1 METIKR
7 NEYLEKLINT
17 MNTPDIKVITGVR
30 RAGKSKLLE
39 EFKKYITDN
48 IEDNNI
54 IHINYS
60 LVKYES
66 INEYHKLI
74 NYVEDNYI
82 ENKNNY
88 LLIDEVQMCEGFEKA
103 INNFHAEEK
112 YDIYITGSNA
122 FLMSSDLATLF
133 TGRTFEIKV
142 YPFSYKEYLEYF
154 EKENN
159 DKSFD
164 SYVLEGGLSGSY
176 LYKENEEKYN
186 YVNDIYNT
194 LIKRDICSKYKI
206 KKEHLLDMINDFMM
220 DNISN
225 LTSVRNIS
233 ESLTSNKYEI
243 NHKTVSSYIK
253 YLCNAFLFYKIRRYD
268 IQGKKYLSSQ
278 DKYYLVD
285 QSFKFAKLGTKNM
298 NYGRLYENIVAIELL
313 RRGYEVYVGTLY
325 NKEIDFIASKR
336 NEKIYIQV
344 SSDLGESFEDKTF
357 KREVTPL
364 LRIKDAYPKML
375 IARTHHDMYTY
386 EGIQIIDIKD
396 WLINI

>member
-1 METIKR
+1 MKIIPRDT
-7 NEYLEKLINT
+7 YLDKMIRVI
-17 MNTPDIKVITGVR
+17 NTPDIKVITGVR

-39 EFKKYITDN
+39 LFKEYINNNVDN
-48 IEDNNI
+48 ANI
-54 IHINYS
+54 IHINYNKKEFDN
-60 LVKYES
+60 LLTGDELY
-66 INEYHKLI
+66 
-74 NYVEDNYI
+74 NYI
-82 ENKNNY
+82 TNKYIKNKENFV
-88 LLIDEVQMCEGFEKA
+88 LIDEIQKCKGFEDA
-103 INNFHAEEK
+103 INSVHAEEK
-112 YDIYITGSNA
+112 YNIYITGSNA
-122 FLMSSDLATLF
+122 FLLSSDLATLF

>member
-1 METIKR
+1 MKTIKR

-344 SSDLGESFEDKTF
+344 SSDLGESFKDKTF

>member
-1 METIKR
+1 
-7 NEYLEKLINT
+7 
-17 MNTPDIKVITGVR
+17 
-30 RAGKSKLLE
+30 
-39 EFKKYITDN
+39 
-48 IEDNNI
+48 
-54 IHINYS
+54 
-60 LVKYES
+60 
-66 INEYHKLI
+66 
-74 NYVEDNYI
+74 
-82 ENKNNY
+82 
-88 LLIDEVQMCEGFEKA
+88 
-103 INNFHAEEK
+103 
-112 YDIYITGSNA
+112 
-122 FLMSSDLATLF
+122 
-133 TGRTFEIKV
+133 
-142 YPFSYKEYLEYF
+142 
-154 EKENN
+154 
-159 DKSFD
+159 
-164 SYVLEGGLSGSY
+164 
-176 LYKENEEKYN
+176 
-186 YVNDIYNT
+186 
-194 LIKRDICSKYKI
+194 
-206 KKEHLLDMINDFMM
+206 MINDFMM